1 MGGKRRETG
10 KDKDINEWEEK
21 GKGEKREVGVDKR
34 KERWEMTERRE
45 RKGG

>member
-1 MGGKRRETG
+1 MGGKRRKIGE
-10 KDKDINEWEEK
+10 DKDINEWEEK
-21 GKGEKREVGVDKR
+21 GKGEKREVGVDER